1 MVSRAERYLGINQ
14 PQSSEVAPT
23 YSQGVEIVLEDPHA
37 FVDAIAAGKV
47 GEVGRAQA
55 IMSGGIKDILAQM
68 DGKYRLATSINV
80 FSNGIKA
87 NAGVLG
93 DEIARSVGRRVNR
106 RGYYIPQCPNGTR
119 FDIIGNHG
127 FYAVQGK
134 DQATTDQIVIA
145 TSFPSLRDGASFDQK
160 SLFATMQD
168 LQHVLDIAVRVIDT
182 QRKTPQASALS
193 PLVFRAPR

>member
-1 MVSRAERYLGINQ
+1 MVSRAERYLGITQ
-14 PQSSEVAPT
+14 PQSSEVTPT

-55 IMSGGIKDILAQM
+55 IRSGGVQGISARM
-68 DGKYRLATSINV
+68 EGMYRLATSINV
-80 FSNGIKA
+80 FSNGIKT

-93 DEIARSVGRRVNR
+93 DEIARSVGRRVNP

-127 FYAVQGK
+127 FYAVQGQ
-134 DQATTDQIVIA
+134 DQAPTDQIVIA
-145 TSFPSLRDGASFDQK
+145 TSFPSLRDGVPFDQE

-168 LQHVLDIAVRVIDT
+168 LQHVLYTAVNVIDA
-182 QRKTPQASALS
+182 QRRTSQISIFS
-193 PLVFRAPR
+193 PLVIHAPR